1 MMSQKRKSL
10 LASIEIAKRRAL
22 ADLYYFDKYVLGY
35 NLMVPHVHKRM
46 CLFAQKDMK
55 RGANE
60 QSTKLMLEPR
70 NTFKS
75 RCVTIGYTLWR
86 LVNNPDLTVLI
97 TNGDLGK
104 SKEFLTEIK
113 GHITSN
119 KRFKLLFGELSCEN
133 KMGKRWSQDR
143 IDIATR
149 TTWGSTPSVQASSA
163 ASAEA
168 GGHFD
173 LIIADDLHNEQN
185 TTTKD
190 QIDKVVDYFKHL
202 GPVLKPGGEEII
214 IGTRWDYKDVYSY
227 ILELKK
233 ELGALS
239 NIDVLIEKAVRDDGT
254 YLFPEFLNKAFLA
267 RQRAKLLTYLFSCQY
282 QNEPVDKEGAL
293 VKKILKYHD
302 TIDGI
307 EADRFFAKCQ
317 HFITVDLAFTENKRS
332 DSSVLVCNA
341 VNRANGRRYVRQYD
355 ILKTGDPDKI
365 IELLFAY
372 HKKFKPVRIG
382 IEKNNYISWLK
393 KPLEDR
399 MRSVGVFLPI
409 DPPDGIPHYG
419 KDANKAMRLR
429 GIAPAF
435 NYGEWLISDTH
446 TELED
451 ELLKLTFDGARGHD
465 DLLDA
470 MSMLNEIC
478 IWGITTPSNKED
490 NEEAGLRDRIA
501 AANSGWL
508 EYDEGDYDLNE
519 KAWMYA

>member
-1 MMSQKRKSL
+1 MSPTRKSL
-10 LASIEIAKRRAL
+10 LAKIEISKRRAM
-22 ADLYYFDKYVLGY
+22 ADLYYFDKYVLKY
-35 NLMVPHVHKRM
+35 DKMVPHVHKRM
-46 CLFAQKDMK
+46 CLFTQKEMS
-55 RGANE
+55 RGKNE
-60 QSTKLMLEPR
+60 QSTKLLLEPR

-86 LVNNPDLTVLI
+86 LVNDPNLTVLI

-104 SKEFLTEIK
+104 SKEFLAEIK

-119 KRFKLLFGELSCEN
+119 PRFKLLFGNLSCEN

-149 TTWGSTPSVQASSA
+149 TTWGSTPSVQASSS

-173 LIIADDLHNEQN
+173 LIIADDLHNEEN

-190 QIDKVVDYFKHL
+190 QIEKIVEYFKNL

-214 IGTRWDYKDVYSY
+214 IGTRWDYKDVYGY
-227 ILELKK
+227 ILDLKK
-233 ELGALS
+233 DLGELS
-239 NIDVLIEKAVRDDGT
+239 NIDMLVEKAIKDDGT
-254 YLFPEFLNKAFLA
+254 YFFPEILNEAFLH
-267 RQRAKLLTYLFSCQY
+267 RRRKIDGTYKFSCQY
-282 QNEPVDKEGAL
+282 QNEPVSKEGAL
-293 VKKILKYHD
+293 VKKILKYGD
-302 TIDGI
+302 SIDGI
-307 EADRFFAKCQ
+307 DSVRFFDKCQ
-317 HFITVDLAFTENKRS
+317 HFVTVDLAFTENKRS

-341 VNRANGRRYVRQYD
+341 VNRADGRRYVRQYD

-372 HKKFKPVRIG
+372 NKKFKPVRFG

-399 MRSVGVFLPI
+399 MRSTGVYLPI

-435 NYGEWLISDTH
+435 NYGEWWIADTH

-478 IWGITTPSNKED
+478 MWGVNATGNKFD
-490 NEEAGLRDRIA
+490 NEEAGLRDKIN
-501 AANSGWL
+501 AANSGL
-508 EYDEGDYDLNE
+508 IEYDENDLDLNG